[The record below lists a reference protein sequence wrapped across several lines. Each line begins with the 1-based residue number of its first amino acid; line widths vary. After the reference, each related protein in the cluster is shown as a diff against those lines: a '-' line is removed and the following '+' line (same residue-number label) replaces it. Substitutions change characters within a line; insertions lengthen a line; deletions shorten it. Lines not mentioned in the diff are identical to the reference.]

1 LDRAEITQI
10 ISKVARR
17 GKVIWKDGGA
27 ELIVYRS
34 ISSGLFLIQAY
45 SEALDQAGRRAPLLC
60 CGEFDGLDNAPKQI
74 LEATTAIKNFAN
86 EIGRSVDPSHAL
98 SFDGP
103 AFRNRLQQ
111 WVEGLK
117 KASSNASRDRSWDGC
132 VRDAV
137 DIGGLEA
144 NQPIGAQHTE
154 PAIAIDGRASF
165 SEVKI

>member
-117 KASSNASRDRSWDGC
+117 KRRATQVGIGLGMAAFATLLTLAVLKQTSQSAHSTRSPQSRLTD
-132 VRDAV
+132 
-137 DIGGLEA
+137 
-144 NQPIGAQHTE
+144 E
-154 PAIAIDGRASF
+154 PASQR
-165 SEVKI
+165 